1 MKKRY
6 YAVARGFQ
14 QGITDEWKEC
24 TGMVK
29 GYPGNVYRGFSSLGE
44 AADYLETVM
53 PEYEGP
59 YICRIGGEERWFR
72 YVYEMVECLR
82 ETNK

>member
-1 MKKRY
+1 MKVKY
-6 YAVARGFQ
+6 YVVSRGFQ
-14 QGITDEWKEC
+14 RGITDEWKEC

-29 GYPGNVYRGFSSLGE
+29 GYPGNVYRGFGSLEE

-59 YICRIGGEERWFR
+59 YICRIGGEERWFQ
-72 YVYEMVECLR
+72 YVYEMAAYLR
-82 ETNK
+82 KAG

>member
-1 MKKRY
+1 MKAKY
-6 YAVARGFQ
+6 YVVSRGFQ
-14 QGITDEWKEC
+14 RGITDEWKEC

-29 GYPGNVYRGFSSLGE
+29 GYPGNVYRGFGSLGE

-72 YVYEMVECLR
+72 YVYEMVAYLR
-82 ETNK
+82 KAG

>member
-6 YAVARGFQ
+6 YVVARGFQ
-14 QGITDEWKEC
+14 QGITDNWREC
-24 TGMVK
+24 MGMVK
-29 GYPGNVYRGFSSLGE
+29 GYPGNVYRGFGSLGE

-72 YVYEMVECLR
+72 YVYEMAAYLR
-82 ETNK
+82 KAG